1 MASFVVFLVISAWI
15 VDTIG
20 LSQTTASSCT
30 DNLFLNCSLL
40 TPEMCEHD
48 CVAKVLCPGFCNTC
62 RRKCYQCD
70 AVDRP
75 EECHT
80 RAVCQPNQVCI
91 VTQTFTQSLEE
102 KFRLGCVDKSICM
115 NLYGSI
121 QSRRSISF
129 DGGCCDHNYCNKHD
143 PDISTVVPIPE
154 EVTTPLVSPLN
165 QCQDLDANFCTHGG
179 TKECYISCFANMCPV
194 TCKKCVP
201 QGSLQCLSCPE
212 VNSAAEC
219 NNTKVCK
226 QSEVCIA
233 TETQNSDF
241 QRKAK
246 LDCVSRTICGQ
257 LNLTVVETPGTSST
271 GHVDG
276 YCCNTSNCNSNPLP
290 TPETTTLLL
299 ATTTLNPEANPECPR
314 RFHQC
319 PINFVKLQNWLNSS
333 CYLFTENRNS
343 FDVTSRYCHNL
354 CARPVIIS
362 TTEEGRALTHHILQ
376 SHNLAGPFWTDGIRT
391 HEHTHWIWKSSN
403 HDVMSSLFVDLNS
416 VRHGKCLV
424 FGRETSSHLAPGGHF
439 YADGRSCSES
449 YKTICELI
457 LN

>member
-1 MASFVVFLVISAWI
+1 MASFVVALVISAWI
-15 VDTIG
+15 VDIRG
-20 LSQTTASSCT
+20 VSLTTATSCT
-30 DNLFLNCSLL
+30 DNHFLKCSLL

-48 CVAKVLCPGFCNTC
+48 CVANVLCPGFCNTC
-62 RRKCYQCD
+62 RRKCYHCD

-75 EECHT
+75 EECHNKT
-80 RAVCQPNQVCI
+80 VCQLNQVCI
-91 VTQTFTQSLEE
+91 VTQTITESLEE

-143 PDISTVVPIPE
+143 PDVSTVVPITE
-154 EVTTPLVSPLN
+154 KVTTPVASPL
-165 QCQDLDANFCTHGG
+165 DLCRDIDANFCAFGG

-201 QGSLQCLSCPE
+201 QGTLQCLSCPE
-212 VNSAAEC
+212 VSSAQEC

-233 TETQNSDF
+233 TETQNSEF

-246 LDCVSRTICGQ
+246 LDCVSRAICDH

-276 YCCNTSNCNSNPLP
+276 YCCNTSNCNSQPLP
-290 TPETTTLLL
+290 EPETTTLP
-299 ATTTLNPEANPECPR
+299 TTTLNPEANPG
-314 RFHQC
+314 C
-319 PINFVKLQNWLNSS
+319 PISFQRCPHNFHKLHNS
-333 CYLFTENRNS
+333 CYLFTNDKYT
-343 FDVTSRYCHNL
+343 FDAASNYCHHL

-362 TTEEGRALTHHILQ
+362 TTEEGQALTQHILQ
-376 SHNLAGPFWTDGIRT
+376 DHNLVGPFWTDGIRK
-391 HEHTHWIWKSSN
+391 HEHGHWFWMSSN
-403 HDVMSSLFVDLNS
+403 HDVMSSLFVDPNS
-416 VRHGKCLV
+416 VHHGECLI
-424 FGRETSSHLAPGGHF
+424 FGRETSSQLAHGGHF
-439 YADGRSCSES
+439 YADGRSCYES
-449 YKTICELI
+449 YKTICEVI